1 MDKRLFF
8 LMHRAH
14 HALLAYVTARTH
26 EAIGVSPGQLA
37 TLHYVS
43 KHAGCSL
50 TDVASLLDVAK
61 SAVTSMVK
69 RMEAAGTLRREPNE
83 KDARG
88 SLLFVTA
95 KGESIRV
102 QAQPLLRKLN
112 AELMEGF
119 SPAEAETI
127 LRFFNTL
134 VERYAESDS
143 ALEKT

>member
-1 MDKRLFF
+1 
-8 LMHRAH
+8 
-14 HALLAYVTARTH
+14 
-26 EAIGVSPGQLA
+26 
-37 TLHYVS
+37 
-43 KHAGCSL
+43 
-50 TDVASLLDVAK
+50 
-61 SAVTSMVK
+61 MVK

-88 SLLFVTA
+88 SLLFVTP

-134 VERYAESDS
+134 VERYADTES
-143 ALEKT
+143 ALEKS